1 VTQNLLDDKLTA
13 YLTEQTDIVGGLLQG
28 LGLRKDQ

>member
-1 VTQNLLDDKLTA
+1 VTQNLQDDKFA
-13 YLTEQTDIVGGLLQG
+13 SYLTEQTDIVGGLLDG